1 VSNQLTNRNVAA
13 GNDESLIDI
22 QLAKMKY
29 FTDRGIPVLIGEY
42 KAEVKN
48 FPELTGSYKDQN
60 YRSVT
65 HWNKYVQNKI
75 NSLGFSGTGWNIQ
88 HDLFHETTGEVL
100 DWNLL
105 GSMLGTSEIGPIS
118 GL

>member
-1 VSNQLTNRNVAA
+1 
-13 GNDESLIDI
+13 
-22 QLAKMKY
+22 MKY

-42 KAEVKN
+42 RAGVK
-48 FPELTGSYKDQN
+48 PSSLGLTGSYQDQN
-60 YRSVT
+60 YRSTT

-75 NSLGFSGTGWNIQ
+75 ASLGFSGTAWVIQ

-100 DWNLL
+100 DWYLL
-105 GSMLGTSEIGPIS
+105 DSVLGNSELGPIS